1 MLQSHEEDYRGPV
14 VPKGANTL
22 RLVLGVAAPEPTVP
36 SIVVV
41 ARASAFAPKGWAAG
55 TSSTQEGLPILASH
69 ILGHLGAVRGR
80 MLAYAVLHACSFVR
94 TRCLPAPAFDNSTA
108 EDDEHL
114 RWHLRRAFMFTRAI
128 KADIKADIKAAN
140 NVGIVPTILSVG
152 NDAWTCNTKAFRSWL
167 HENRYV
173 QFELVLTPES
183 T

>member
-1 MLQSHEEDYRGPV
+1 
-14 VPKGANTL
+14 
-22 RLVLGVAAPEPTVP
+22 
-36 SIVVV
+36 
-41 ARASAFAPKGWAAG
+41 
-55 TSSTQEGLPILASH
+55 
-69 ILGHLGAVRGR
+69 
-80 MLAYAVLHACSFVR
+80 
-94 TRCLPAPAFDNSTA
+94 
-108 EDDEHL
+108 
-114 RWHLRRAFMFTRAI
+114 MFTRAI